1 MYRNSI
7 LEWIDRLP
15 VWRSIHS
22 EVIQIVNSPH
32 MSNDLFLSVD
42 DRYQLRL
49 LQPSDAHEL
58 FALTDANRSYLRQ
71 WLPWLDVVTR
81 VEDTQ
86 DFIAKTLAQFA
97 EHEGLAAAICDGGK
111 IVGTIGFNRIEQL
124 DRIGYIGY
132 WLAESDRGKGIMTE
146 SCRSLINYGFTTL
159 KLNRVVIACATENQR
174 SRAIPLR
181 LGFTHEGVIR
191 DAEWL
196 YTEFVEH
203 DIYALAVE
211 DWQKQVLATP
221 SNKS

>member
-1 MYRNSI
+1 MNSDF
-7 LEWIDRLP
+7 LLP
-15 VWRSIHS
+15 V
-22 EVIQIVNSPH
+22 E
-32 MSNDLFLSVD
+32 

-49 LQPSDAHEL
+49 LQLADAQEL
-58 FALTDANRSYLRQ
+58 FALTDVNRSYLRQ
-71 WLPWLDVVTR
+71 WLPWLDFVTK
-81 VEDTQ
+81 VDDTR
-86 DFIAKTLAQFA
+86 DFIARVMKQLA
-97 EHEGLAAAICDGGK
+97 EHEGLLAAICGGGR
-111 IVGTIGFNRIEQL
+111 IVGVVGFNRIEQQ

-132 WLAESDRGKGIMTE
+132 WLAQSDRGQGIMTE

-159 KLNRVVIACATENQR
+159 KLDRVVIACATENQR

-211 DWQKQVLATP
+211 DWQKQVLALP

>member
-1 MYRNSI
+1 MNSDF
-7 LEWIDRLP
+7 LLP
-15 VWRSIHS
+15 V
-22 EVIQIVNSPH
+22 E
-32 MSNDLFLSVD
+32 

-49 LQPSDAHEL
+49 LQLADAQEL
-58 FALTDANRSYLRQ
+58 FALTDVNRSYLRQ
-71 WLPWLDVVTR
+71 WLPWLDFVTK
-81 VEDTQ
+81 VDDTR
-86 DFIAKTLAQFA
+86 DFIARVMKQLA
-97 EHEGLAAAICDGGK
+97 EHEGLLAAICGGGR
-111 IVGTIGFNRIEQL
+111 IVGVVGFNRIEQQ

-132 WLAESDRGKGIMTE
+132 WLAQSDRGQGIMTE

-159 KLNRVVIACATENQR
+159 KLDRVVIACATENHR

-181 LGFTHEGVIR
+181 LGFTHQGVIR

-211 DWQKQVLATP
+211 DWQKQVLALP